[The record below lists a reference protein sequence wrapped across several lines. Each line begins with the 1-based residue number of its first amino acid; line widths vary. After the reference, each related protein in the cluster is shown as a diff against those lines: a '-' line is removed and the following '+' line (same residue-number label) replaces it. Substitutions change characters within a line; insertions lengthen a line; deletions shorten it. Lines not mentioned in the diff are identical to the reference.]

1 MREKVVQAVRI
12 VQVVRVVEAVRVVE
26 VVRVVE
32 EVRVRVNGLH
42 VKMMGTAL
50 SLSDPR
56 PVYSL

>member
-1 MREKVVQAVRI
+1 MKM

-32 EVRVRVNGLH
+32 EVRVRVNGLLA
-42 VKMMGTAL
+42 KMMGTAL
-50 SLSDPR
+50 SLFDPQ